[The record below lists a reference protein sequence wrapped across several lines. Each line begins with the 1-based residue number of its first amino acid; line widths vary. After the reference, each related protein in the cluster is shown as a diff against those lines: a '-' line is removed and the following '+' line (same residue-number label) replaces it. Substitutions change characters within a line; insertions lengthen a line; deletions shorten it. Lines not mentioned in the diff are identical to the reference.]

1 MRFKKYIE
9 ELKRRNVFKAAIAY
23 VIMAWVV
30 IQVASIVLG
39 GFDAPTYIFK
49 LIVFVICI
57 AFPFWLVFAWV
68 YDITPEG
75 IKKTDDIAK
84 KRHTP
89 PRTQYRLNKVIIVSL
104 LIVVAFLLFNQSGY
118 FTNKK
123 KEAEKNEKILK
134 NKEKSI
140 VVLPFLNLSR
150 DNNEDYLGE
159 GITDAINVALSKKDS
174 VRVISRTSAMTYKDD
189 NKLLSDIAKELEVD
203 YLLEGS
209 VLSDADSVR
218 IMVQLIKSF
227 PREKHIWSR
236 SYKEKFEN
244 ILQLV
249 DRVSNEIADEITAVV
264 KPNQLKADNH
274 KVNAK
279 AYELYLRG
287 RYLMNLETYKAVN
300 SAIEYLNES
309 IKMDPNYAPAYATLA
324 ESYISLNK
332 FYSIHDEKEKHTK
345 NARAA
350 IEKAL
355 LLDNSLGSAYIIK
368 GKIAGKCD
376 WNWEE
381 MRKMAEIGLK
391 LDPKNS
397 NGHMLLSNYYLVTN
411 EFNKA
416 IAEAL
421 FAEKLDPLNP
431 MIGSLVAERYYLAH
445 DYEKAIA
452 QYKKVLEL
460 FPNYGFA
467 WEGMGYVQYF
477 LGQKEEAIN
486 SWKRLQEIMGNDS
499 TAINFTFAGNAEQSF
514 RLWLSKAKRKSLS
527 YTSNPT
533 VLAQV
538 HMFLNEKKEA
548 LDWLEKAYEIHEDE
562 LPMMLQRPNFH
573 ELHKEHRFKELV
585 RKTGI
590 NLNK

>member
-1 MRFKKYIE
+1 
-9 ELKRRNVFKAAIAY
+9 L
-23 VIMAWVV
+23 
-30 IQVASIVLG
+30 
-39 GFDAPTYIFK
+39 
-49 LIVFVICI
+49 
-57 AFPFWLVFAWV
+57 
-68 YDITPEG
+68 
-75 IKKTDDIAK
+75 
-84 KRHTP
+84 P
-89 PRTQYRLNKVIIVSL
+89 PRTQNRLNMVIIVSL
-104 LIVVAFLLFNQSGY
+104 LIVVAFLLYNQSGSSI
-118 FTNKK
+118 NKK
-123 KEAEKNEKILK
+123 KNSGKNENTIE
-134 NKEKSI
+134 NREKSI
-140 VVLPFLNLSR
+140 VLLPFLNLSR
-150 DNNEDYLGE
+150 DHNQDYLAE

-174 VRVISRTSAMTYKDD
+174 VRVISRTSAMTYKDES
-189 NKLLSDIAKELEVD
+189 KLLSDIAKELEVD

-209 VLSDADSVR
+209 ILSDADSVR

-227 PREKHIWSR
+227 PRENHIWSR
-236 SYKEKFEN
+236 SYKEKFED

-249 DRVSNEIADEITAVV
+249 DRVSTEIADEITAVV
-264 KPNQLKADNH
+264 QPNQLKSH
-274 KVNAK
+274 KYKVNAK

-287 RYLMNLETYKAVN
+287 RYLMNLETYKSVN
-300 SAIEYLNES
+300 SAIKYLNES
-309 IKMDPNYAPAYATLA
+309 IKLDASYAPAYATLA

-332 FYSIHDEKEKHTK
+332 FYSNHDEKENHSK
-345 NARAA
+345 NARMA
-350 IEKAL
+350 IEQAL
-355 LLDNSLGSAYIIK
+355 VLDNSLGAAYIIK

-376 WNWEE
+376 WNWDE
-381 MRKMAEIGLK
+381 MKNLAEKGLK
-391 LDPKNS
+391 FDPNNA

-416 IAEAL
+416 IGEAL

-431 MIGSLVAERYYLAH
+431 MIGSMVAERYYLAH
-445 DYEKAIA
+445 NYEKAIA

-467 WEGMGYVQYF
+467 WEGLGYVQYF

-486 SWKRLQEIMGNDS
+486 SWKMLQEIMGNDS

-514 RLWLSKAKRKSLS
+514 RLWLSKAKSKSLS

-538 HMFLNEKKEA
+538 HMFLNEKEEA

-585 RKTGI
+585 RKTDI
-590 NLNK
+590 ILNK

>member
-30 IQVASIVLG
+30 IQVSSIVLG

-84 KRHTP
+84 KKHIP
-89 PRTQYRLNKVIIVSL
+89 PRTQNRLNMVIIVSL

-123 KEAEKNEKILK
+123 INIKKNENTIE
-134 NKEKSI
+134 NREKSI
-140 VVLPFLNLSR
+140 VVLPFLNLSS
-150 DNNEDYLGE
+150 DHNQDYLAE

-174 VRVISRTSAMTYKDD
+174 VRVISRTSAMTYKDE

-209 VLSDADSVR
+209 ILSDADSVR

-227 PREKHIWSR
+227 PRENHIWSR
-236 SYKEKFEN
+236 TYKEKFED

-249 DRVSNEIADEITAVV
+249 DRVSTEIADEITAVV
-264 KPNQLKADNH
+264 QPNQLKIH
-274 KVNAK
+274 KYKVNAK
-279 AYELYLRG
+279 AYEFYLRG
-287 RYLMNLETYKAVN
+287 RYLMNLETYKSVN
-300 SAIEYLNES
+300 SAIKYLNES
-309 IKMDPNYAPAYATLA
+309 IKLDASYAPAYATLA

-332 FYSIHDEKEKHTK
+332 FYSNHDEKENHSN

-350 IEKAL
+350 IEQAL
-355 LLDNSLGSAYIIK
+355 VLDNSLGAAYIIK

-376 WNWEE
+376 WNWDE
-381 MRKMAEIGLK
+381 MKNLAEKGLK
-391 LDPKNS
+391 FDPNNA
-397 NGHMLLSNYYLVTN
+397 NGHMLLSNYYLVNN
-411 EFNKA
+411 EFSEA
-416 IAEAL
+416 IIEAL
-421 FAEKLDPLNP
+421 LAERLDPLNP

-445 DYEKAIA
+445 DYEKAMA

-460 FPNYGFA
+460 FPNYGLA
-467 WEGMGYVQYF
+467 WEGLGYVQYF
-477 LGQKEEAIN
+477 IGQKEEAIN
-486 SWKRLQEIMGNDS
+486 SWKMLQEIMSNGF
-499 TAINFTFAGNAEQSF
+499 TAINFTLEGNVEQSF
-514 RLWLSKAKRKSLS
+514 RLWLSKSKSEPLL

-533 VLAQV
+533 VLAQI
-538 HMFLNEKKEA
+538 HMFLNEKDEA
-548 LDWLEKAYEIHEDE
+548 LDYLELAYKIHEDE
-562 LPMMLQRPNFH
+562 LPLKLQRPNFH

-585 RKTGI
+585 RKTDI
-590 NLNK
+590 ILNK

>member
-1 MRFKKYIE
+1 MKFKKYIE

-30 IQVASIVLG
+30 IQVASIVLS

-49 LIVFVICI
+49 IIVFVICI

-75 IKKTDDIAK
+75 IKKTDDIGK
-84 KRHTP
+84 KLPAPR
-89 PRTQYRLNKVIIVSL
+89 RTQNRLNMVIIISL
-104 LIVVAFLLFNQSGY
+104 LIVVAFLLYNQSGSSI
-118 FTNKK
+118 NKK
-123 KEAEKNEKILK
+123 KDSEKNENIIE
-134 NKEKSI
+134 NREKSI
-140 VVLPFLNLSR
+140 VVLPFLNLSKN
-150 DNNEDYLGE
+150 NNEDYLAE

-174 VRVISRTSAMTYKDD
+174 VRVISRTSAMSYKDE

-209 VLSDADSVR
+209 ILSDTDSVR

-236 SYKEKFEN
+236 SYKEKFED

-249 DRVSNEIADEITAVV
+249 DRVSTEIADEITAVV
-264 KPNQLKADNH
+264 QPNQLKSNKY

-279 AYELYLRG
+279 AYELFLRG
-287 RYLMNLETYKAVN
+287 RYLMNLETYKSVN

-309 IKMDPNYAPAYATLA
+309 IKLDASYAPAYAILA

-332 FYSIHDEKEKHTK
+332 FYSNHDEKDKNTK
-345 NARAA
+345 KARAA

-355 LLDNSLGSAYIIK
+355 LLDKSLGSVYIIK

-376 WNWEE
+376 WNWDE
-381 MRKMAEIGLK
+381 MKNLAEKGLK
-391 LDPKNS
+391 FDPN
-397 NGHMLLSNYYLVTN
+397 NAYGHMLLSNYYLVFN

-416 IAEAL
+416 VDEAL
-421 FAEKLDPLNP
+421 LAEKLDPLNP
-431 MIGSLVAERYYLAH
+431 MIGSMVADRYYLAH
-445 DYEKAIA
+445 DYEKAIV

-467 WEGMGYVQYF
+467 WEGLGYVQYYM
-477 LGQKEEAIN
+477 GQKEEAIN
-486 SWKRLQEIMGNDS
+486 SWKKLQEIMGNGS
-499 TAINFTFAGNAEQSF
+499 MAINFTFAGNAEQSF
-514 RLWLSKAKRKSLS
+514 RLWLSQAKSKPLS

-548 LDWLEKAYEIHEDE
+548 LD
-562 LPMMLQRPNFH
+562 
-573 ELHKEHRFKELV
+573 
-585 RKTGI
+585 
-590 NLNK
+590 

>member
-1 MRFKKYIE
+1 MRFKKHIE

-23 VIMAWVV
+23 IIMAWVV
-30 IQVASIVLG
+30 IQVASIVLV

-89 PRTQYRLNKVIIVSL
+89 PRTQNRLNKVIIVSL

-140 VVLPFLNLSR
+140 VVLPFLNLS
-150 DNNEDYLGE
+150 NNNNQDYLAE

-174 VRVISRTSAMTYKDD
+174 VRVISRTSAMSYKDE
-189 NKLLSDIAKELEVD
+189 NKLLSDIAEELDVD

-209 VLSDADSVR
+209 ILSDADSVR
-218 IMVQLIKSF
+218 IMVQLIKSY
-227 PREKHIWSR
+227 PRENHIWSR
-236 SYKEKFEN
+236 SYKEKFED

-249 DRVSNEIADEITAVV
+249 DRVSSEIADEITAIVR
-264 KPNQLKADNH
+264 PNQLKANNH

-287 RYLMNLETYKAVN
+287 RYLMNLETYKSVN
-300 SAIEYLNES
+300 NAIEYLNKS
-309 IKMDPNYAPAYATLA
+309 IKLDANFAPTYAALA
-324 ESYISLNK
+324 DAYISLNI
-332 FYSIHDEKEKHTK
+332 FYSNKQKKETNTK
-345 NARAA
+345 KARAA

-355 LLDNSLGSAYIIK
+355 LLDNTLGAAYITK

-376 WNWEE
+376 WNWGE
-381 MRKMAEIGLK
+381 MKNLAEKGLK
-391 LDPKNS
+391 LNPNNA
-397 NGHMLLSNYYLVTN
+397 NGHMLLSNYFIVTN

-416 IAEAL
+416 IDEAL

-467 WEGMGYVQYF
+467 WEGLGYVKYYI
-477 LGQKEEAIN
+477 GQKEDALK
-486 SWKRLQEIMGNDS
+486 SWKQLHEIMGNDS
-499 TAINFTFAGNAEQSF
+499 MAINFSFAGNAEQSL
-514 RLWLSKAKRKSLS
+514 RLWLSNAKSKQLL
-527 YTSNPT
+527 YASNPT
-533 VLAQV
+533 ILAQV
-538 HMFLNEKKEA
+538 HMLLNEKKEA
-548 LDWLEKAYEIHEDE
+548 LDWLEEAYKMHEDE
-562 LPMMLQRPNFH
+562 LPLMLQRPNFR
-573 ELHKEHRFKELV
+573 ELHKEHRFKE
-585 RKTGI
+585 
-590 NLNK
+590 

>member
-9 ELKRRNVFKAAIAY
+9 ELKRRNVIKAAIAY

-30 IQVASIVLG
+30 IQVSSIVLN
-39 GFDAPTYIFK
+39 GFGAPTYIFK
-49 LIVFVICI
+49 IIVFLISI
-57 AFPFWLVFAWV
+57 AFSFWLVIAWV
-68 YDITPEG
+68 YEITPEG
-75 IKKTDDIAK
+75 LKKTPDIDQQVPELPQTK
-84 KRHTP
+84 N
-89 PRTQYRLNKVIIVSL
+89 RLNKVIIVSL
-104 LIVVAFLLFNQSGY
+104 SVVVIFLLINQSWSL
-118 FTNKK
+118 FTIKNSNKK
-123 KEAEKNEKILK
+123 NEATITMT
-134 NKEKSI
+134 EKSI
-140 VVLPFLNLSR
+140 VVLPFLNLAK
-150 DNNEDYLGE
+150 NNSQDYLAE

-174 VRVISRTSAMTYKDD
+174 VRVISRTSAMTYKDE

-209 VLSDADSVR
+209 ILSDADSVR

-227 PREKHIWSR
+227 PRENHIWSR
-236 SYKEKFEN
+236 SYKEKFED

-264 KPNQLKADNH
+264 QPNQLKTNNH

-279 AYELYLRG
+279 AYELFLRG
-287 RYLMNLETYKAVN
+287 RYLMNLETYKSVN
-300 SAIEYLNES
+300 SAIEYLNKS
-309 IKMDPNYAPAYATLA
+309 IKLDASYAPAYATLA

-332 FYSIHDEKEKHTK
+332 FYSNHGEKEKNK
-345 NARAA
+345 KKARAA
-350 IEKAL
+350 IDKAL
-355 LLDNSLGSAYIIK
+355 LLDNTLGAAYITK

-376 WNWEE
+376 WNWDE
-381 MRKMAEIGLK
+381 MRNLAEKGLK
-391 LDPKNS
+391 FDPKNAY
-397 NGHMLLSNYYLVTN
+397 GHMLLSNYYLVIN

-416 IAEAL
+416 IGEAL

-431 MIGSLVAERYYLAH
+431 MIGSMVADRYYLAH

-467 WEGMGYVQYF
+467 WEGLGYVQYYM
-477 LGQKEEAIN
+477 GQKEEAIN
-486 SWKRLQEIMGNDS
+486 SWKKLQEIMGNDS

-514 RLWLSKAKRKSLS
+514 RLWLSQAKSKPLS

-548 LDWLEKAYEIHEDE
+548 IDLLEKAYEIHEDE
-562 LPMMLQRPNFH
+562 LPLMLQRPNFH

-590 NLNK
+590 ILNK